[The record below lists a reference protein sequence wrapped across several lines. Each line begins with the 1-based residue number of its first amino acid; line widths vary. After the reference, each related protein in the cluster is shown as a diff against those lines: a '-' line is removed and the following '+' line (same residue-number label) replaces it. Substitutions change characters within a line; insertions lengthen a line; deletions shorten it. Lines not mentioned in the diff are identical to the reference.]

1 MYNTNINIKQINIK
15 QGIMKMTVT
24 KEDKTLI
31 QKKTDLM
38 NSEEFNKALEDAA
51 NIKKDTLTSCKDR
64 NKTNYSR
71 FFDIMVTSNRE
82 IQNIL
87 DIKKRN
93 RTDEQN
99 NKYKAFKKEVSGMYK
114 QICDLITPEELEEG
128 ELSKIQ
134 KLVYKVA
141 SIVKMMMYIGHNEI
155 EDEFN
160 KYGIGLNYE
169 KLEKNDVFQNEAIK
183 ENILDVFKVGQSIK
197 ENINSNKEEIE
208 TNIYT
213 QNVPVDLQFDKQ
225 MNPIGIKVS
234 DFSKLVALKTKILMA
249 NSDEAKEKVGEVAEN
264 TAAQYV
270 FQNNRN
276 DIMNK
281 KILDLI
287 PDMSD

>member
-1 MYNTNINIKQINIK
+1 
-15 QGIMKMTVT
+15 MTVA

-82 IQNIL
+82 IQDIL
-87 DIKKRN
+87 DTKKRN

-128 ELSKIQ
+128 DLSKVQ

-141 SIVKMMMYIGHNEI
+141 SVVKMMKYIGHNEI

-183 ENILDVFKVGQSIK
+183 ANVLDVFKVGQSIK

-287 PDMSD
+287 PDLSE